1 MIGSTNPKKKKS
13 STQQKGKIAEI
24 SVQTTS
30 DNNYLDKHFA
40 KQSRDLKFYDF
51 PACWKDNVIYEML
64 KHQ

>member
-40 KQSRDLKFYDF
+40 KQSHYLGILKD
-51 PACWKDNVIYEML
+51 PVIYRIL
-64 KHQ
+64 KNL